1 MSHEFLKP
9 RLVGE
14 RFNKHSVPLELLK
27 DFAALEEMIVEVAK
41 WKFKESHPK
50 QKRIPSGFGK
60 DLSLHI
66 SNIENGSAIP
76 VIILMYAM
84 SCPVDTQ
91 TQVEMYDSP
100 DVYYFK
106 QARDLVI
113 ETIACAVQSKP
124 LPLPAQFLGYF
135 DRFGRGLRGDE
146 YIEFNDNEL
155 AKLTLETREK
165 LIRAS
170 KVDEWT
176 EDRVLKGRISEA
188 DQSRMRFELELKN
201 GTKLRAPL
209 TSQHLDTILDAF
221 NNYANDARVVVQGA
235 IKIDRQ
241 NQPKSIEFVEHITLI
256 DPLDVDERLD
266 ELAKLEDGWLDGKG
280 VALNPENLLWLG
292 KSFESKFDADLPLP
306 YLYPTSDGNIQAEWP
321 IGNWEASIEINLDK
335 KCAEWQALNL
345 KSDKCIDSDFDLSN
359 DDGWS
364 KLNQALKELHPEE
377 NV

>member
-1 MSHEFLKP
+1 MNQEFLKP

-66 SNIENGSAIP
+66 SNIEDGSTIP

-84 SCPVDTQ
+84 NCPANTQIFDSTDVD
-91 TQVEMYDSP
+91 
-100 DVYYFK
+100 YFK

-113 ETIACAVQSKP
+113 ETIACAGQSKQ

-146 YIEFNDNEL
+146 YIEFNQL
-155 AKLTLETREK
+155 AKLTIETRK
-165 LIRAS
+165 QLIRAS

-176 EDRVLKGRISEA
+176 EECVLKGRISEA
-188 DQSRMRFELELKN
+188 DQSRMSFELELKN
-201 GTKLRAPL
+201 GTKLKAPL

-221 NNYANDARVVVQGA
+221 KDYANNARVAVQGA
-235 IKIDRQ
+235 IKKDRQ
-241 NQPKSIEFVEHITLI
+241 DHPKSIEFVEHITPI
-256 DPLDVDERLD
+256 DPLDVDERLE
-266 ELAKLEDGWLDGKG
+266 ELGKLQDGWLDGKG
-280 VALNPENLLWLG
+280 VALNRENLLWLV

-321 IGNWEASIEINLDK
+321 IGNWEASIEISLDK
-335 KCAEWQALNL
+335 KCAEWQVLNL
-345 KSDKCIDSDFDLSN
+345 KTNECRDLDFDLSN
-359 DDGWS
+359 DRGWRE
-364 KLNQALKELHPEE
+364 LNLALKELSHELD
-377 NV
+377 V